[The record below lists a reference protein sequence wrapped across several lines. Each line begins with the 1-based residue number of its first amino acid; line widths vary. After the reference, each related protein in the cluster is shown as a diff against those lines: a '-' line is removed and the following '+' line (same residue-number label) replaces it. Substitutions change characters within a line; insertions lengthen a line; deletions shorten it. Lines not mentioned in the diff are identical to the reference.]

1 MKELQDEVLFT
12 YHNNIEIQSFNDRH
26 AHNILEKRQND
37 QSLNK
42 QPSAVQGLTGSP
54 LTQTVCQF

>member
-1 MKELQDEVLFT
+1 MNNLQDEVRFT

-26 AHNILEKRQND
+26 AHNILDKRQND

-42 QPSAVQGLTGSP
+42 QPSAVQGLTDSP
-54 LTQTVCQF
+54 LTRV

>member
-12 YHNNIEIQSFNDRH
+12 YNNIEIQSFNDRH

-42 QPSAVQGLTGSP
+42 QPSAVQGLAGSP
-54 LTQTVCQF
+54 LR